1 MSQGMFEAMALSLNM
16 SGVTCWP
23 FLPQFMLQFY
33 VVAMSLYVVNEVGVE
48 RQLEFTRLDNYL
60 LSMAGW
66 PCKGCKIK

>member
-1 MSQGMFEAMALSLNM
+1 MGRGMSQGMFEAVALNM

-33 VVAMSLYVVNEVGVE
+33 VSVVNEVGVE
-48 RQLEFTRLDNYL
+48 RQLEFTKLDNYL